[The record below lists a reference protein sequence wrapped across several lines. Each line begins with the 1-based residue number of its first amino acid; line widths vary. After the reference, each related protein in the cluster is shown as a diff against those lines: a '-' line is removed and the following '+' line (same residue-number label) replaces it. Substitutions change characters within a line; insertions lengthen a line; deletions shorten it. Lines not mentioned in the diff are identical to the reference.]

1 MTFLQAA
8 VAILKESSRPMTAK
22 ELAGAALSRGLM
34 STRGKTPEATLTAGL
49 YRQVK
54 RQPGGPL
61 FRVAD
66 PGPSRARRGSVRW
79 EWRG

>member
-8 VAILKESSRPMTAK
+8 VAILRESSQPMTAQ
-22 ELAGAALSRGLM
+22 ELAAAALSRGLM
-34 STRGKTPEATLTAGL
+34 STRGKTPEASIAAGL
-49 YRQVK
+49 YLQVK
-54 RQPGGPL
+54 RQPSGPL

-66 PGPSRARRGSVRW
+66 PGPNRARRGSVRW